1 MAARERERSVGW
13 RAADARAIEQA
24 HCDGVARA
32 ARHNGE
38 RHCRPRARAVVWPRG
53 ETVDDLVQETIAAH
67 HAHDVLLSALLA
79 ARPALHAERPRD
91 LESVTRVRRL
101 HEARPHACTREQRRD
116 SATVRAQRPTG
127 AARRVDEDEH
137 GPRARCRQPCVHFGG
152 PVLCIGRAAED
163 HAQRAVASPPA
174 AKRIRMHAHHP
185 PSRLGADDVGELA
198 LAAATR
204 TRTILGRERA
214 HAQITHAHE
223 AHAAAR
229 AADGGSGDIGRA
241 HRLAVRDKC
250 CCQGGGGYRRAVRG
264 AHPPGSPPRRAPRAA
279 CGAAGCAAQAK
290 HNSAHSHGGVRAL
303 GRVGGRARLRAAH
316 HSVRV
321 GEGPSGALM
330 CAAELARAGGELVP
344 RCFLAT
350 HFYSRALGRHVDYSG
365 AAAFEA
371 AHAAELARLPP
382 GEASTAVQELEAER
396 ARRANLGVDRRRREA
411 LYRAAYRPAVPAAY
425 ELRADALAPEL
436 ARAANAVRAA
446 PPAVRRRA
454 ALAQLAECAPRHSA
468 GPLAA
473 KGVYHLPVLSAVG
486 CERLVR
492 ELANF
497 RASGLERARP
507 NSMNENGVLLGE
519 LGFGA
524 RLLDPLLATYVQPLA
539 GALFA
544 ECGGATLDHH
554 RSFTV
559 EYEAGGEESLAYHF
573 DDSEV
578 TLNVCLSG
586 DSEYEGG
593 ELLFG
598 ADKSEGDAAHERRW
612 PLRHKQGWGVL
623 HRG

>member
-1 MAARERERSVGW
+1 M
-13 RAADARAIEQA
+13 
-24 HCDGVARA
+24 
-32 ARHNGE
+32 
-38 RHCRPRARAVVWPRG
+38 
-53 ETVDDLVQETIAAH
+53 
-67 HAHDVLLSALLA
+67 
-79 ARPALHAERPRD
+79 
-91 LESVTRVRRL
+91 
-101 HEARPHACTREQRRD
+101 
-116 SATVRAQRPTG
+116 
-127 AARRVDEDEH
+127 
-137 GPRARCRQPCVHFGG
+137 
-152 PVLCIGRAAED
+152 
-163 HAQRAVASPPA
+163 
-174 AKRIRMHAHHP
+174 
-185 PSRLGADDVGELA
+185 
-198 LAAATR
+198 
-204 TRTILGRERA
+204 
-214 HAQITHAHE
+214 
-223 AHAAAR
+223 
-229 AADGGSGDIGRA
+229 
-241 HRLAVRDKC
+241 
-250 CCQGGGGYRRAVRG
+250 
-264 AHPPGSPPRRAPRAA
+264 
-279 CGAAGCAAQAK
+279 
-290 HNSAHSHGGVRAL
+290 
-303 GRVGGRARLRAAH
+303 GGRARLRAAH

-350 HFYSRALGRHVDYSG
+350 HFYSRALGRHVDSSG

-446 PPAVRRRA
+446 PPAARRRA